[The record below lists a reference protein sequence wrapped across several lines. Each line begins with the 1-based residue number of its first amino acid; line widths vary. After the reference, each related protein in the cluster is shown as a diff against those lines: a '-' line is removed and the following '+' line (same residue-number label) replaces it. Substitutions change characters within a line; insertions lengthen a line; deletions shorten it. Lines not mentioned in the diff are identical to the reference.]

1 MKKKN
6 HHPLHHLQTLVNH
19 KPKNMTAVAAIAA
32 HAAIAKNSDNNPRM
46 KNSVAA
52 ALYLWVFGLLDFSLY
67 LSQST

>member
-32 HAAIAKNSDNNPRM
+32 HAAIAKNSDNNPAC
-46 KNSVAA
+46 NAGQAA
-52 ALYLWVFGLLDFSLY
+52 KACTPKTRAQTGYPTNVSMD
-67 LSQST
+67 